1 MTTTRAARARTRRGT
16 NLVGVDESVTPERVA
31 ELHNAGEIELIDI
44 REPHER
50 EAGHVPGSRHIQ
62 LAKLSQEA
70 DSIDRDKPVVL
81 YCRMGA
87 RSAMAM
93 QAFKASGYDAH
104 HMDGGLLAW
113 AEKGLPLDP
122 EDGSV
127 ADH

>member
-1 MTTTRAARARTRRGT
+1 M
-16 NLVGVDESVTPERVA
+16 DESLTPERVA
-31 ELHNAGEIELIDI
+31 ELHAAGSIELIDI

-50 EAGHVPGSRHIQ
+50 DAGHVPGSRHIP

-70 DSIDRDKPVVL
+70 ESIDRDKPLVL
-81 YCRMGA
+81 YCRMGS
-87 RSAMAM
+87 RSGMAL

-104 HMDGGLLAW
+104 DLDGGLLAW
-113 AEKGLPLDP
+113 ADKGLPLEP